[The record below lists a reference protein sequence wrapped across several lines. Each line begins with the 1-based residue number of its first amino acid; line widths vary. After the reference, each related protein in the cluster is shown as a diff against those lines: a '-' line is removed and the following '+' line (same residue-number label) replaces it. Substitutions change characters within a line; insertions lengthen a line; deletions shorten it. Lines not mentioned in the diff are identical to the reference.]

1 LNFSLQ
7 GALQNTAKEEKSMI
21 TTRRKF
27 LRFGY
32 ITSLGLAIPSRFRLA
47 HAQDRP
53 PVTDIGID
61 EFLLEWAELADW
73 RTITGA
79 YPAPAMH
86 NSVMHAMSRKY
97 VTDYF
102 DLHGE
107 VPTGVH
113 RVRYSCGRD
122 PSNDVFSSVCGESR
136 LYDEIFTF
144 LGGNGISIKVVSR

>member
-1 LNFSLQ
+1 
-7 GALQNTAKEEKSMI
+7 M
-21 TTRRKF
+21 
-27 LRFGY
+27 
-32 ITSLGLAIPSRFRLA
+32 A
-47 HAQDRP
+47 HAEGRP

-86 NSVMHAMSRKY
+86 NSVMRDLSRKF

-102 DLHGE
+102 NKHGE
-107 VPTGVH
+107 VPTGEH
-113 RVRYSCGRD
+113 RVRYSCGRN
-122 PSNDVFSSVCGESR
+122 PSNDIINSLCGESR
-136 LYDEIFTF
+136 RFDEIFTY